1 VESVRET
8 VGQGVAMG
16 IVAAKKRQRAAAA
29 AEAARQSQAEG
40 SSPAAAAND
49 APLPAKRQRVDPA
62 TSAGER
68 ESLAGA
74 APTTTKAAVPA
85 SATTSVSEAAVRVDV
100 EQHKSASE
108 LLAACGA
115 EAIKREL
122 ARMGLKCGGTPEAR
136 AERLWS
142 TKGKTLNEL
151 DPRMFAKK
159 KGGLGRQ

>member
-1 VESVRET
+1 
-8 VGQGVAMG
+8 MG

-29 AEAARQSQAEG
+29 AEAARKSQAEG

-74 APTTTKAAVPA
+74 ASTTTKAAVPA

>member
-1 VESVRET
+1 
-8 VGQGVAMG
+8 MG

-74 APTTTKAAVPA
+74 ASTTTKAAVPA

>member
-1 VESVRET
+1 
-8 VGQGVAMG
+8 MG

-40 SSPAAAAND
+40 SSAAAAAAND

>member
-74 APTTTKAAVPA
+74 ASTTTKAAVPA